1 MSNCTMKILNTFTIV
16 MMVIMILKDDDD
28 DDAFVI

>member
-16 MMVIMILKDDDD
+16 MMVITILKDDDD
-28 DDAFVI
+28 GDAFVI